1 MSLRTFLIPVTD
13 TGEACQSLNQF
24 LRQVRVLSTER
35 RFVDQGLQSFWSVV
49 VDYLEAEPKT
59 SHENV
64 SSKYRNKVDYKEI
77 LTQEAF
83 LTFSRLREFR
93 KKLSQSEG
101 VPVYA
106 IFTNEQLAEIAKNQ
120 ITTKAG
126 LENVDGIGG
135 ARLSKYGEGLL
146 NFLNSKSETDGKTGQ
161 SSV

>member
-24 LRQVRVLSTER
+24 LGQVRVLSTER
-35 RFVDQGLQSFWSVV
+35 RFVDQGLQSFWSVI

-77 LTQEAF
+77 LTPEAF

-93 KKLSQSEG
+93 KQISQSAQWLSGLGLGKLLGHLHLKEVAHHFYI
-101 VPVYA
+101 VPISVSHPSCRN
-106 IFTNEQLAEIAKNQ
+106 IPRNL
-120 ITTKAG
+120 
-126 LENVDGIGG
+126 
-135 ARLSKYGEGLL
+135 
-146 NFLNSKSETDGKTGQ
+146 GKLQ
-161 SSV
+161 PFNRAN